1 MRIKFM
7 FLLLLPTSLYSME
20 TFKACV
26 SALFA
31 QHGEDP
37 KSVEHPP
44 LIDSILQCEHH
55 KTFLLLAD
63 PKVNVDE
70 QDIGGHTALMVA
82 AIDHQK
88 EIIEKLCNRGA
99 NPLIRSKTQRTA
111 LDYADNESIKN
122 LLEKYMEHYAAKTG
136 AAIIN

>member
-1 MRIKFM
+1 MRTKFM
-7 FLLLLPTSLYSME
+7 FLLLLPTSLHGMQ
-20 TFKACV
+20 TLKTRL
-26 SALFA
+26 SAIFA
-31 QHGEDP
+31 QHDEDP

-44 LIDSILQCEHH
+44 LIDSILQFEHH

-63 PKVNVDE
+63 SKVNVDE

-82 AIDHQK
+82 TIDHQK

-111 LDYADNESIKN
+111 LDYADNESIKK
-122 LLEKYMEHYAAKTG
+122 LLEKYMEQYAAKTG
-136 AAIIN
+136 AAVIN